1 LIEHRFQSIETFA
14 LEPTMVQEYKP
25 ARSYRNP
32 DLAEAASADGPL
44 AEFERFGPLVT
55 ALTAC
60 MDLSPADIRE
70 GDGLDLSQPGA
81 RIALARV
88 LASMALTG

>member
-1 LIEHRFQSIETFA
+1 
-14 LEPTMVQEYKP
+14 MVQEYKP

-60 MDLSPADIRE
+60 MDLSSCPLTYAKVI
-70 GDGLDLSQPGA
+70 GSSLASLA

-88 LASMALTG
+88 LASMASTG